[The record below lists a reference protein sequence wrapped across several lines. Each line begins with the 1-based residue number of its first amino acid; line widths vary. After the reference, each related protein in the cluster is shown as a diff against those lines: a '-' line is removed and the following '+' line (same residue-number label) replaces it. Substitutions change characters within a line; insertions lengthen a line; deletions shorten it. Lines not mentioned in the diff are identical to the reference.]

1 MDAGH
6 VSNEWAWSGGI
17 ALDYGPTADRRARL
31 AGRDGWPRVALL
43 ARAGQR
49 RGGRFVRPG
58 LDGANEGLAQRDQR
72 SAEAPRDGADRR
84 GESGSPPSRVPRW
97 QPPRPRR
104 PEGAAPKG

>member
-31 AGRDGWPRVALL
+31 AGRDGW
-43 ARAGQR
+43 ARRGPHGRDAQAARGTIVRTRHDWRHLRSAQR
-49 RGGRFVRPG
+49 R
-58 LDGANEGLAQRDQR
+58 Q
-72 SAEAPRDGADRR
+72 APRDGADRR